1 MNKKRIAKW
10 LLVAVAIG
18 LVIWLSRSV
27 FDVEA
32 EGLRNWILSFGL
44 WAPVIYI
51 IVYTT
56 RPLIFFPA
64 SVLSIAGGL
73 AFGAWMGTL
82 YTIIGAT
89 LGAMLSFLVAKS
101 VGKSIVTEQWTG
113 KAAKF
118 QRQMEQNG
126 FLYVLLFRLIP
137 VINFDLISYMAAI
150 AKVRFASFALA
161 TLIGIVPGTFAYNFL
176 GSSFVS
182 GNPKVIGA
190 AIAVFI
196 ILTVIPILIRNRWNS
211 KNAENQ
217 RVQLDQ
223 ES

>member
-1 MNKKRIAKW
+1 MKDMRVIKW
-10 LLVAVAIG
+10 VLAAVALG

-32 EGLRNWILSFGL
+32 EDLRNWILSFGL

-51 IVYTT
+51 IVYTI

-82 YTIIGAT
+82 YTVMGAT
-89 LGAMLSFLVAKS
+89 MGAMLSFMVAKS
-101 VGKSIVTEQWTG
+101 VGKSIVSKKWTG
-113 KAAKF
+113 NAAKF
-118 QRQMEQNG
+118 QTQMEQNG

-150 AKVRFASFALA
+150 AKVRFVSFALA
-161 TLIGIVPGTFAYNFL
+161 TLIGIIPGTFAYNFL

-182 GNPKVIGA
+182 GNPKIIAA

-196 ILTVIPILIRNRWNS
+196 ILTVIPIAIRNRWKR
-211 KNAENQ
+211 KNGGKPT
-217 RVQLDQ
+217 
-223 ES
+223 

>member
-1 MNKKRIAKW
+1 MNKKRIIKW
-10 LLVAVAIG
+10 LLLAAAIV
-18 LVIWLSRSV
+18 LVIWLSRSI

-32 EGLRNWILSFGL
+32 EDLRTWILSFGL
-44 WAPVIYI
+44 WAPVVYI
-51 IVYTT
+51 IVYTI

-82 YTIIGAT
+82 YTIMGAT

-101 VGKSIVTEQWTG
+101 AGKRIVTKEWTG
-113 KAAKF
+113 NAAKF
-118 QRQMEQNG
+118 QSQMEQNG

-161 TLIGIVPGTFAYNFL
+161 TLIGIIPGTFAYNFL

-182 GNPKVIGA
+182 GNPKVIAA

-196 ILTVIPILIRNRWNS
+196 ILTVVPILIRNRWNRKNGS
-211 KNAENQ
+211 KP
-217 RVQLDQ
+217 D
-223 ES
+223 

>member
-1 MNKKRIAKW
+1 MNTKRVIKW
-10 LLVAVAIG
+10 FLAALAIV

-27 FDVEA
+27 FDVNA

-44 WAPVIYI
+44 WAPLVYI
-51 IVYTT
+51 IAYTI

-89 LGAMLSFLVAKS
+89 LGAALSFVVAKT
-101 VGKSIVTEQWTG
+101 VGKSLVKKQWTG
-113 KAAKF
+113 NAAKI
-118 QRQMEQNG
+118 QTQMEQNG

-137 VINFDLISYMAAI
+137 VINFDLVSYLAAI
-150 AKVRFASFALA
+150 AKVRFVPFVLA
-161 TLIGIVPGTFAYNFL
+161 TLIGIIPGTFAYNFL

-182 GNPKVIGA
+182 GNPQIIA
-190 AIAVFI
+190 AAVAVFI
-196 ILTVIPILIRNRWNS
+196 VLTVVPILIRNRWAKKNGRNS
-211 KNAENQ
+211 GTIK
-217 RVQLDQ
+217 
-223 ES
+223 

>member
-1 MNKKRIAKW
+1 MNKKRVVKW
-10 LLVAVAIG
+10 LLLAIAIG

-32 EGLRNWILSFGL
+32 EDIRSWILSFGL
-44 WAPVIYI
+44 WAPVVYI
-51 IVYTT
+51 IVYTI

-89 LGAMLSFLVAKS
+89 LGAMLSFLVAKL
-101 VGKSIVTEQWTG
+101 VGKSIATKDWTG
-113 KAAKF
+113 NAAKF
-118 QRQMEQNG
+118 QTQMEQNG

-150 AKVRFASFALA
+150 AKVRFTSFALA
-161 TLIGIVPGTFAYNFL
+161 TLIGIIPGTFAYNFL

-182 GNPKVIGA
+182 GNPKIIA
-190 AIAVFI
+190 AAVVVFI
-196 ILTVIPILIRNRWNS
+196 ILTVVPIVIRNRWNQ
-211 KNAENQ
+211 KETAKRMNRNN
-217 RVQLDQ
+217 
-223 ES
+223 

>member
-1 MNKKRIAKW
+1 MNNKRVIKW
-10 LLVAVAIG
+10 LLAAVAIG

-32 EGLRNWILSFGL
+32 EDLRSWILSFGL
-44 WAPVIYI
+44 WAPIIYI
-51 IVYTT
+51 IVYTI

-73 AFGAWMGTL
+73 AFGAWMGTF

-89 LGAMLSFLVAKS
+89 LGAMLSFLVAKV
-101 VGKSIVTEQWTG
+101 VGRSIVTKEWTG
-113 KAAKF
+113 NAAKF

-161 TLIGIVPGTFAYNFL
+161 TLIGIIPGTFAYNFL

-182 GNPKVIGA
+182 GNPKIIA
-190 AIAVFI
+190 AAVVVFI
-196 ILTVIPILIRNRWNS
+196 ILTVVPILIRNRWNQKNGS
-211 KNAENQ
+211 KP
-217 RVQLDQ
+217 D
-223 ES
+223 

>member
-1 MNKKRIAKW
+1 MNTKRVIKW
-10 LLVAVAIG
+10 SLAVLAVA

-27 FDVEA
+27 FDVNA

-44 WAPVIYI
+44 WAPLVYI
-51 IVYTT
+51 IAYTI

-89 LGAMLSFLVAKS
+89 LGAALSFVVAKT
-101 VGKSIVTEQWTG
+101 VGKSLVKKQWTG
-113 KAAKF
+113 NAAKI
-118 QRQMEQNG
+118 QTQMEQNG

-137 VINFDLISYMAAI
+137 VINFDLVSYLAAI
-150 AKVRFASFALA
+150 AKVRFVPFALA
-161 TLIGIVPGTFAYNFL
+161 TLIGIIPGTFAYNFL

-182 GNPKVIGA
+182 GNPQIIA
-190 AIAVFI
+190 AAVAVFI
-196 ILTVIPILIRNRWNS
+196 VLTVVPILIRNRWAKKNGRNS
-211 KNAENQ
+211 GTIK
-217 RVQLDQ
+217 
-223 ES
+223 

>member
-1 MNKKRIAKW
+1 MNKKRVVKW
-10 LLVAVAIG
+10 LLLAIALG

-32 EGLRNWILSFGL
+32 EDIRSWILSFGL
-44 WAPVIYI
+44 WAPVVYI
-51 IVYTT
+51 IVYTI

-101 VGKSIVTEQWTG
+101 VGKSIATKDWTG
-113 KAAKF
+113 NAAKF
-118 QRQMEQNG
+118 QKQMEQNG

-150 AKVRFASFALA
+150 AKVRFTSFALA
-161 TLIGIVPGTFAYNFL
+161 TLIGIIPGTFAYNFL

-182 GNPKVIGA
+182 GNPKIIA
-190 AIAVFI
+190 AAVVVFI
-196 ILTVIPILIRNRWNS
+196 ILTVVPIVIRNRWNR
-211 KNAENQ
+211 KETAKRMNQ
-217 RVQLDQ
+217 NK
-223 ES
+223 

>member
-190 AIAVFI
+190 AIIVFVV
-196 ILTVIPILIRNRWNS
+196 LTVVPIVIRNRWNR
-211 KNAENQ
+211 KNGGNPGKPN
-217 RVQLDQ
+217 
-223 ES
+223 

>member
-1 MNKKRIAKW
+1 MNTKRVIKW
-10 LLVAVAIG
+10 SLAALAIV

-27 FDVEA
+27 FDVNA

-44 WAPVIYI
+44 WAPLVYI
-51 IVYTT
+51 IAYTI

-89 LGAMLSFLVAKS
+89 LGAALSFVVAKT
-101 VGKSIVTEQWTG
+101 VGKSLVKKQWTG
-113 KAAKF
+113 NAAKI
-118 QRQMEQNG
+118 QTQMEQNG

-137 VINFDLISYMAAI
+137 VINFDLVSYLAAI
-150 AKVRFASFALA
+150 AKVRFVPFALA
-161 TLIGIVPGTFAYNFL
+161 TLIGIIPGTFAYNFL

-182 GNPKVIGA
+182 GNPQIIA
-190 AIAVFI
+190 AAVAVFI
-196 ILTVIPILIRNRWNS
+196 VLTVVPILIRNRWAKKNGRNS
-211 KNAENQ
+211 GTIK
-217 RVQLDQ
+217 
-223 ES
+223 